1 MSNQPILLVEDN
13 PDDLTF
19 TLRAFRKSNISNEI
33 VVATDG
39 EQALSILLPENA
51 APSFR
56 PMLVLL
62 DVNLPKISGMEVLRR
77 MRADPRTQS
86 LPVVVLTTSAEE
98 ARIVSSHRFGTNSF
112 VRKPVVFSDFLS
124 AASLL
129 GMHWL
134 ITNQRPESMP
144 LSLNSVS

>member
-1 MSNQPILLVEDN
+1 MNNQPILLVEDS

-19 TLRAFRKSNISNEI
+19 TLRAFRKNNIRNKI

-39 EQALSILLPENA
+39 EQALSILIPENA
-51 APSFR
+51 APPFR

-62 DVNLPKISGMEVLRR
+62 DVNLPKVDGMEVLRR

-86 LPVVVLTTSAEE
+86 LPVVVLTTSIEE
-98 ARIVSSHRFGTNSF
+98 ADIVSSHRFGAHSF

-134 ITNQRPESMP
+134 MTNQRPES
-144 LSLNSVS
+144 S